1 MDNSL
6 TVVDAQVLTP
16 EEQNQ
21 LDVQIDRI
29 ISSHRNNRQE
39 INRLVFECTAALTEA
54 EDDSRRLA
62 SKGWFKSLVGG
73 LTGSNRKLQN
83 KINTNLRAAQYAS
96 QVTLQKLA
104 EQNLMTFDLITAVN
118 NKLNASVQ
126 YMNEQF
132 KNQYTVIGKFFLKN
146 RSDIVSLELRM
157 ANVERNVDLLTW
169 QSSIE
174 YLQLNGK
181 EYSSLDN
188 TGKIV
193 CIVRDFYDLTK
204 GDWTTKDLLLLKS
217 AMGNIGIS
225 PHEKMNYLQT
235 VETIADTPEF
245 KEKLLGGAEILPVED
260 PSYLITMGT
269 LGKMNALDSRD
280 HYLVSVVRKK
290 LADHGIAEG
299 EKEIRND
306 VTSEYMKQEASVD
319 LNTTVEAY
327 DLVLDF
333 LYNLNQAEKEGI
345 LVLSDEELR
354 QSFLQNPEKAFSI
367 IREYADKGNGM
378 ALYLMGAYY
387 ENGYNAVDCRREK
400 AIEYYRKALQA
411 GYAPAAIE
419 CCSYESDEERKN
431 DLLNQWAE
439 KNSALAQEGDCL
451 AEEDL
456 GYMYHYGRGVEQSY
470 EKAVE
475 WYRKAA
481 DQGYA
486 RAQHNLGYMYYSGH
500 GVEQSYEKAVEWYR
514 KAADQGLAAAQNN
527 LGYMY
532 YCGHGVEQSYEKA
545 VEWYRKAADQGLAAA
560 QSDLGYMYYN
570 GQGVEQSYEKAVEW
584 DRKAVDQG
592 YAVAQY
598 DLGYMYYSGHGVEQ
612 SYEKAVE
619 WYRKA
624 ADQGNAD
631 AQNRLGNMYYNCQG
645 VEQSYEKAVEWY
657 RKAADQGNA
666 TAQYSLGIMYYIGQ
680 GVEQSNEKA
689 VEWYRKA
696 ADQGNA
702 RAQCKLGFMYEY
714 GQGVGRSYEKA
725 VEWYRKAADQGD
737 ARAKMNLSE
746 LGAD

>member
-6 TVVDAQVLTP
+6 AVVDAQVLTP
-16 EEQNQ
+16 EEQKQ

-29 ISSHRNNRQE
+29 ISSHRKNRQE

-280 HYLVSVVRKK
+280 HYMVSLVRKK

-333 LYNLNQAEKEGI
+333 LYNLDQAEKEGI

-354 QSFLQNPEKAFSI
+354 QSFLQNPKKAFSI

-378 ALYLMGAYY
+378 ALYLMGDYY
-387 ENGYNAVDCRREK
+387 HYGYNAVICGRDK
-400 AIEYYRKALQA
+400 GIEYYRKALQA
-411 GYAPAAIE
+411 GYAPAA
-419 CCSYESDEERKN
+419 YESDEQRKN

-439 KNSALAQEGDCL
+439 KNRALAQEGDCV
-451 AEEDL
+451 AQNSL
-456 GYMYHYGRGVEQSY
+456 GDMYYFGHGVEQSY

-486 RAQHNLGYMYYSGH
+486 DAQTNLGYMYKNGY
-500 GVEQSYEKAVEWYR
+500 GVEQSYETAVEWYR
-514 KAADQGLAAAQNN
+514 KAADQGYANAQNK
-527 LGYMY
+527 LGIMY
-532 YCGHGVEQSYEKA
+532 
-545 VEWYRKAADQGLAAA
+545 D
-560 QSDLGYMYYN
+560 N
-570 GQGVEQSYEKAVEW
+570 G
-584 DRKAVDQG
+584 
-592 YAVAQY
+592 
-598 DLGYMYYSGHGVEQ
+598 
-612 SYEKAVE
+612 
-619 WYRKA
+619 
-624 ADQGNAD
+624 
-631 AQNRLGNMYYNCQG
+631 QG

-657 RKAADQGNA
+657 RKAADQGYPNA
-666 TAQYSLGIMYYIGQ
+666 
-680 GVEQSNEKA
+680 K
-689 VEWYRKA
+689 K
-696 ADQGNA
+696 
-702 RAQCKLGFMYEY
+702 K
-714 GQGVGRSYEKA
+714 
-725 VEWYRKAADQGD
+725 
-737 ARAKMNLSE
+737 LSE
-746 LGAD
+746 LGAN

>member
-6 TVVDAQVLTP
+6 AVVDAQVLTL
-16 EEQNQ
+16 EEQKQ

-29 ISSHRNNRQE
+29 ISSHRKNRQE

-104 EQNLMTFDLITAVN
+104 EQNLMTVDLITAVN

-132 KNQYTVIGKFFLKN
+132 KNQYTVIGNFFLKN
-146 RSDIVSLELRM
+146 RRDIVSLELRM

-204 GDWTTKDLLLLKS
+204 GDWTTKDFLLLKS

-280 HYLVSVVRKK
+280 HYMVSLVRKK

-333 LYNLNQAEKEGI
+333 LYNLDQAEKEGI

-378 ALYLMGAYY
+378 ALYLMGDYY
-387 ENGYNAVDCRREK
+387 HYGYNAVICGRDK
-400 AIEYYRKALQA
+400 GIEYYRKALQA
-411 GYAPAAIE
+411 GYAPAA
-419 CCSYESDEERKN
+419 YESDKQRKN

-439 KNSALAQEGDCL
+439 KNRALAQEGDCV
-451 AEEDL
+451 AQNSL
-456 GYMYHYGRGVEQSY
+456 GCMYQY
-470 EKAVE
+470 
-475 WYRKAA
+475 
-481 DQGYA
+481 
-486 RAQHNLGYMYYSGH
+486 GH
-500 GVEQSYEKAVEWYR
+500 GVEQSYET
-514 KAADQGLAAAQNN
+514 
-527 LGYMY
+527 
-532 YCGHGVEQSYEKA
+532 
-545 VEWYRKAADQGLAAA
+545 
-560 QSDLGYMYYN
+560 
-570 GQGVEQSYEKAVEW
+570 
-584 DRKAVDQG
+584 
-592 YAVAQY
+592 
-598 DLGYMYYSGHGVEQ
+598 
-612 SYEKAVE
+612 AVE

-624 ADQGNAD
+624 ADQGNAA
-631 AQNRLGNMYYNCQG
+631 AQYNLGIMYQYGHG
-645 VEQSYEKAVEWY
+645 VEQSYETAVEWY

-666 TAQYSLGIMYYIGQ
+666 YAQYSLGYMYMYGH
-680 GVEQSNEKA
+680 GAEQSYAKA
-689 VEWYRKA
+689 AEWYRKA
-696 ADQGNA
+696 KDQGYA
-702 RAQCKLGFMYEY
+702 TA
-714 GQGVGRSYEKA
+714 
-725 VEWYRKAADQGD
+725 
-737 ARAKMNLSE
+737 
-746 LGAD
+746 

>member
-83 KINTNLRAAQYAS
+83 KINTNFRAAQYAS

-367 IREYADKGNGM
+367 IREYADKGNGT
-378 ALYLMGAYY
+378 ALYLMAAYY
-387 ENGYNAVDCRREK
+387 EKGYNAVDCRREK

-411 GYAPAAIE
+411 GYAPAAVA
-419 CCSYESDEERKN
+419 CCSYESDEQRKN

-439 KNSALAQEGDCL
+439 KNRALAQEGDCL
-451 AEEDL
+451 AQYNL
-456 GYMYHYGRGVEQSY
+456 GYMYQYGRGVEQSN

-481 DQGYA
+481 DQGDA
-486 RAQHNLGYMYYSGH
+486 AAQNDLGYMYANGQ
-500 GVEQSYEKAVEWYR
+500 GVEQSNEKAVEWYR
-514 KAADQGLAAAQNN
+514 KAADQGDAAAQN
-527 LGYMY
+527 
-532 YCGHGVEQSYEKA
+532 
-545 VEWYRKAADQGLAAA
+545 
-560 QSDLGYMYYN
+560 DLGVMYAN
-570 GQGVEQSYEKAVEW
+570 G
-584 DRKAVDQG
+584 
-592 YAVAQY
+592 
-598 DLGYMYYSGHGVEQ
+598 
-612 SYEKAVE
+612 
-619 WYRKA
+619 
-624 ADQGNAD
+624 
-631 AQNRLGNMYYNCQG
+631 QG

-666 TAQYSLGIMYYIGQ
+666 YAQYSLGYMYKNGQ
-680 GVEQSNEKA
+680 GVEQSYETAVEWYRKAADQGNAYAQYSLGCMYDSGHEVEQSYEKAVEWFRKAADQGHADAQCYLGYMYENGHGVEQSNEKAVEWYRKSADQGNAVAQSNLGGMYQYGHGVEQSNEKA

-696 ADQGNA
+696 ADQGYANA
-702 RAQCKLGFMYEY
+702 K
-714 GQGVGRSYEKA
+714 K
-725 VEWYRKAADQGD
+725 K
-737 ARAKMNLSE
+737 LSE

>member
-39 INRLVFECTAALTEA
+39 INCLVFECTAALTEA

-225 PHEKMNYLQT
+225 PHEKMNYFQT

-419 CCSYESDEERKN
+419 CCAYESDEQRKN

-456 GYMYHYGRGVEQSY
+456 GYMYKYGR
-470 EKAVE
+470 
-475 WYRKAA
+475 
-481 DQGYA
+481 
-486 RAQHNLGYMYYSGH
+486 

-514 KAADQGLAAAQNN
+514 KAADQGLAAAQYD

-532 YCGHGVEQSYEKA
+532 YSGHGVEQSNETA

-560 QSDLGYMYYN
+560 QN
-570 GQGVEQSYEKAVEW
+570 N
-584 DRKAVDQG
+584 
-592 YAVAQY
+592 
-598 DLGYMYYSGHGVEQ
+598 LGYMYYSGHGVEQ

-666 TAQYSLGIMYYIGQ
+666 VAQHNLGCMYYIGQ

>member
-6 TVVDAQVLTP
+6 AVVDAQVLTP
-16 EEQNQ
+16 EEQKQ

-29 ISSHRNNRQE
+29 ISSHRKNRQE

-235 VETIADTPEF
+235 LETIADTPEF
-245 KEKLLGGAEILPVED
+245 KKKLLGGAEILPVED

-280 HYLVSVVRKK
+280 HYMVSLVRKK

-333 LYNLNQAEKEGI
+333 LYNLDQAEKEGI

-387 ENGYNAVDCRREK
+387 HNGYNAVICGRDK
-400 AIEYYRKALQA
+400 GIEYYRKALQA
-411 GYAPAAIE
+411 GYAPAAWV
-419 CCSYESDEERKN
+419 CCLYESDEQRKN

-439 KNSALAQEGDCL
+439 KNRALAQEGDCV
-451 AEEDL
+451 AQYTL
-456 GYMYHYGRGVEQSY
+456 GYMYQNGQGVEQSN
-470 EKAVE
+470 ETAVE

-486 RAQHNLGYMYYSGH
+486 AAQTNLGYMYKNGH
-500 GVEQSYEKAVEWYR
+500 GVEQSYETAVEWYR
-514 KAADQGLAAAQNN
+514 KAADQGYANAQNK
-527 LGYMY
+527 LGDMY
-532 YCGHGVEQSYEKA
+532 YFGHGVEQSYETA
-545 VEWYRKAADQGLAAA
+545 VEWYRKAADQGYADA
-560 QSDLGYMYYN
+560 QTNLGIMY
-570 GQGVEQSYEKAVEW
+570 
-584 DRKAVDQG
+584 
-592 YAVAQY
+592 QY
-598 DLGYMYYSGHGVEQ
+598 GHGVEQ
-612 SYEKAVE
+612 SYETAVE

-631 AQNRLGNMYYNCQG
+631 AQYSLGYMYDNGQGVEQSYETAVEWYRKAVDQGNAYAQSNLGYMYQYGHGVEQSYETAVEWYRKAVDQGNAYAQSNLGYMYQYGHG
-645 VEQSYEKAVEWY
+645 VEQSYEKAMEWY

-666 TAQYSLGIMYYIGQ
+666 AAQYNLGYMYEKGH
-680 GVEQSNEKA
+680 GVEQS
-689 VEWYRKA
+689 
-696 ADQGNA
+696 
-702 RAQCKLGFMYEY
+702 YET
-714 GQGVGRSYEKA
+714 A

-737 ARAKMNLSE
+737 PDAKKKLSE
-746 LGAD
+746 LGAN

>member
-6 TVVDAQVLTP
+6 AVVDAQVLTP
-16 EEQNQ
+16 EEQKQ

-29 ISSHRNNRQE
+29 ISSHRKNRQE

-104 EQNLMTFDLITAVN
+104 EQNLMTFDLIAAVN

-132 KNQYTVIGKFFLKN
+132 KNQYTVIGNFFLKN
-146 RSDIVSLELRM
+146 RNGIARLELRM

-169 QSSIE
+169 QNSIE

-225 PHEKMNYLQT
+225 PHEKVNYLQT

-280 HYLVSVVRKK
+280 HYMVSLVRKK

-333 LYNLNQAEKEGI
+333 LYNLDQAEKEGI

-367 IREYADKGNGM
+367 IRKYADKGNGM
-378 ALYLMGAYY
+378 ALYLMGDYY
-387 ENGYNAVDCRREK
+387 NYGYNAVICGRDK
-400 AIEYYRKALQA
+400 GIGYYRKALQA
-411 GYAPAAIE
+411 GYAPAA
-419 CCSYESDEERKN
+419 YESDEQRKN

-439 KNSALAQEGDCL
+439 KNRALAQKGDCV
-451 AEEDL
+451 AQNSL
-456 GYMYHYGRGVEQSY
+456 GRMY
-470 EKAVE
+470 EK
-475 WYRKAA
+475 
-481 DQGYA
+481 
-486 RAQHNLGYMYYSGH
+486 GH
-500 GVEQSYEKAVEWYR
+500 GVER
-514 KAADQGLAAAQNN
+514 
-527 LGYMY
+527 
-532 YCGHGVEQSYEKA
+532 
-545 VEWYRKAADQGLAAA
+545 
-560 QSDLGYMYYN
+560 
-570 GQGVEQSYEKAVEW
+570 
-584 DRKAVDQG
+584 
-592 YAVAQY
+592 
-598 DLGYMYYSGHGVEQ
+598 

-624 ADQGNAD
+624 ADQGNAA
-631 AQNRLGNMYYNCQG
+631 AQNNLGYMYHYGYG
-645 VEQSYEKAVEWY
+645 VEKSDEKAVEWY
-657 RKAADQGNA
+657 RKAADQEYA
-666 TAQYSLGIMYYIGQ
+666 PAQTTYM
-680 GVEQSNEKA
+680 
-689 VEWYRKA
+689 
-696 ADQGNA
+696 
-702 RAQCKLGFMYEY
+702 
-714 GQGVGRSYEKA
+714 
-725 VEWYRKAADQGD
+725 
-737 ARAKMNLSE
+737 KMVRE
-746 LGAD
+746 

>member
-6 TVVDAQVLTP
+6 AVVDAQVLTP
-16 EEQNQ
+16 EEQKQ

-29 ISSHRNNRQE
+29 ISSHRKNRQE

-280 HYLVSVVRKK
+280 HYMVSLVRKK

-333 LYNLNQAEKEGI
+333 LYNLDQAEKEGI

-387 ENGYNAVDCRREK
+387 HYGYNAVICGRDK
-400 AIEYYRKALQA
+400 GIEYYRKALQA
-411 GYAPAAIE
+411 GYAPAAWV
-419 CCSYESDEERKN
+419 CCLNESDEQRKN

-439 KNSALAQEGDCL
+439 KNRAFAQEGDCV
-451 AEEDL
+451 AQNSL
-456 GYMYHYGRGVEQSY
+456 GYMYKNGHGVEQSYETAVEWYRKAADQGNAAAQYNLGFMYQYGHGVEQSNEKAVEWYRKAADQGNAAAQYNLGFMYENGHGVEQSNEKAVEWYRKAADQGNAAAQINLGYMYENGHGVEQSY

-486 RAQHNLGYMYYSGH
+486 
-500 GVEQSYEKAVEWYR
+500 
-514 KAADQGLAAAQNN
+514 AAQ
-527 LGYMY
+527 
-532 YCGHGVEQSYEKA
+532 
-545 VEWYRKAADQGLAAA
+545 
-560 QSDLGYMYYN
+560 YN
-570 GQGVEQSYEKAVEW
+570 
-584 DRKAVDQG
+584 
-592 YAVAQY
+592 
-598 DLGYMYYSGHGVEQ
+598 
-612 SYEKAVE
+612 
-619 WYRKA
+619 
-624 ADQGNAD
+624 
-631 AQNRLGNMYYNCQG
+631 LGNMYSWG
-645 VEQSYEKAVEWY
+645 K
-657 RKAADQGNA
+657 
-666 TAQYSLGIMYYIGQ
+666 

-689 VEWYRKA
+689 A
-696 ADQGNA
+696 
-702 RAQCKLGFMYEY
+702 
-714 GQGVGRSYEKA
+714 
-725 VEWYRKAADQGD
+725 EWYRKAADQGD
-737 ARAKMNLSE
+737 PDAKKKLSE
-746 LGAD
+746 LGAN